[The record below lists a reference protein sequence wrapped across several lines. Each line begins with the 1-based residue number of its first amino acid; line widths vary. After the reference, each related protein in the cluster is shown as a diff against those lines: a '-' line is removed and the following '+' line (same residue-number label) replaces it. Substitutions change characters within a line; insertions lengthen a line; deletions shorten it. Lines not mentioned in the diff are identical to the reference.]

1 MGSGLHTDPH
11 TNMECYLCSGK
22 MILGTVLIRNK
33 DSSDLKFELTECMK
47 CVECGNSDLRVQ
59 IELNL
64 PKETK

>member
-1 MGSGLHTDPH
+1 
-11 TNMECYLCSGK
+11 MECYLCSGK

-47 CVECGNSDLRVQ
+47 CIECGNSDLRVQ